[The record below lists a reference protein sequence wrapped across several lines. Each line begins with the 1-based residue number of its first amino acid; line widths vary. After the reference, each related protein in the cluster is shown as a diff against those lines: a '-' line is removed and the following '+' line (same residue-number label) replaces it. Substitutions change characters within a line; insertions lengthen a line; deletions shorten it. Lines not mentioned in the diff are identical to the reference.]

1 MRTRRYQPIKA
12 YAWVRMTCISSV
24 SWIEGHHDKGGSI
37 PVKLFTSSIALLTL
51 AFPAGAA
58 WANAD
63 VKGAEDI
70 TVTAGRAI
78 TATKIDTPLV
88 ETPQAVSVV
97 DDTVFRDRGARNLQ
111 EPMRYSAGVTGGAY
125 GLDTRNDASKLEE
138 QTTDI
143 QLTMR
148 ISSAKL

>member
-1 MRTRRYQPIKA
+1 
-12 YAWVRMTCISSV
+12 MTCISIV
-24 SWIEGHHDKGGSI
+24 SWIEGHNDKGGSI
-37 PVKLFTSSIALLTL
+37 PVKLCTSSIALLTL
-51 AFPAGAA
+51 AFRAGAA
-58 WANAD
+58 WANSD

-111 EPMRYSAGVTGGAY
+111 ETMRYSAGVGRAAGRER
-125 GLDTRNDASKLEE
+125 GCQKGEN
-138 QTTDI
+138 
-143 QLTMR
+143 
-148 ISSAKL
+148 

>member
-1 MRTRRYQPIKA
+1 MPTRRYQPIKA

-24 SWIEGHHDKGGSI
+24 SWIEAHHDKEGSI

-51 AFPAGAA
+51 AFPARAA

-78 TATKIDTPLV
+78 TATKLEQPLV
-88 ETPQAVSVV
+88 ERHPAIQVT
-97 DDTVFRDRGARNLQ
+97 DDTVSLDRAAPTAQQPQRGR
-111 EPMRYSAGVTGGAY
+111 
-125 GLDTRNDASKLEE
+125 K
-138 QTTDI
+138 
-143 QLTMR
+143 
-148 ISSAKL
+148 

>member
-97 DDTVFRDRGARNLQ
+97 DDTVR
-111 EPMRYSAGVTGGAY
+111 S
-125 GLDTRNDASKLEE
+125 EE
-138 QTTDI
+138 RRVGKECVSTC
-143 QLTMR
+143 R
-148 ISSAKL
+148 SRWSPYP

>member
-1 MRTRRYQPIKA
+1 
-12 YAWVRMTCISSV
+12 MTCISSV
-24 SWIEGHHDKGGSI
+24 SWIEGHHDKVGSI

-63 VKGAEDI
+63 VGGAEDI

-88 ETPQAVSVV
+88 DTPQAVSVI

-111 EPMRYSAGVTGGAY
+111 DTMRSPAGVTGEAY
-125 GLDTRNDASKLEE
+125 WLDTRNAASNTPGASTCPSL
-138 QTTDI
+138 
-143 QLTMR
+143 
-148 ISSAKL
+148 AG

>member
-1 MRTRRYQPIKA
+1 MPTRRYQPIKA

-24 SWIEGHHDKGGSI
+24 SWIEAHHDKEGSI

-51 AFPAGAA
+51 AFPARAA

-88 ETPQAVSVV
+88 ETPQAISVI
-97 DDTVFRDRGARNLQ
+97 DDTVFRDRDARNLQ
-111 EPMRYSAGVTGGAY
+111 EKMQDSTGLSEETD
-125 GLDTRNDASKLEE
+125 GLNHLQDVLFIRGLSPVESQNV
-138 QTTDI
+138 
-143 QLTMR
+143 
-148 ISSAKL
+148 